1 MEAED
6 REEMKET
13 KHQPHS
19 KNNTKIILTVGMTLH
34 TLPNVQ

>member
-13 KHQPHS
+13 KPQPHS
-19 KNNTKIILTVGMTLH
+19 KNNTNSMYDTPHPPKL
-34 TLPNVQ
+34 